1 MRHYKP
7 REQVVAALR
16 KSAFLDVSEDGKTI
30 KRKIPLEG
38 LTILDDNDSNS
49 DSALRPESTLA
60 AKLKKEK
67 KEKKE
72 KKAKKAVI
80 PQPNKDTPVRITKNT
95 GRTFLAV
102 LHLCVLTRTFRS
114 NPMVSK
120 SIMSTAPLRLL
131 NSKKRRVCTTRAY
144 LSLSALKSPF
154 SASSKSDACTKFTPK
169 SSTNGSNLGALIL
182 LPANLLAG

>member
-7 REQVVAALR
+7 RKQVVAALR

-67 KEKKE
+67 KER
-72 KKAKKAVI
+72 KAKKAVI
-80 PQPNKDTPVRITKNT
+80 PQPNQDTPARITKNT
-95 GRTFLAV
+95 VSAFLAV
-102 LHLCVLTRTFRS
+102 LHLCVLTRTFRL

-120 SIMSTAPLRLL
+120 SIMSTVPLRLL

-154 SASSKSDACTKFTPK
+154 NASSKSDACTKFTPK
-169 SSTNGSNLGALIL
+169 SSTNG
-182 LPANLLAG
+182 

>member
-67 KEKKE
+67 KEKK
-72 KKAKKAVI
+72 AKKAVT
-80 PQPNKDTPVRITKNT
+80 PQPNQDTPARITKNT
-95 GRTFLAV
+95 VRTFLAV
-102 LHLCVLTRTFRS
+102 LHLCVLTRTFRL

-120 SIMSTAPLRLL
+120 SIMLTAPLRLL

-169 SSTNGSNLGALIL
+169 SSTNG
-182 LPANLLAG
+182 

>member
-7 REQVVAALR
+7 RKQVVAALR

-80 PQPNKDTPVRITKNT
+80 PQPNQDTPVRIKNT
-95 GRTFLAV
+95 VRTFLAV
-102 LHLCVLTRTFRS
+102 LHLCVLTRTFRL
-114 NPMVSK
+114 NLMVSK

-144 LSLSALKSPF
+144 LSLSALKSPL

-169 SSTNGSNLGALIL
+169 SSTNG
-182 LPANLLAG
+182 

>member
-7 REQVVAALR
+7 RKQVVAALR

-30 KRKIPLEG
+30 KRKIPLKG
-38 LTILDDNDSNS
+38 PTILDDNDSDS
-49 DSALRPESTLA
+49 DSALKPESTLA
-60 AKLKKEK
+60 AKLKE
-67 KEKKE
+67 EA
-72 KKAKKAVI
+72 KKAKKAKKLVI
-80 PQPNKDTPVRITKNT
+80 PHKDIPAGVTKNMV
-95 GRTFLAV
+95 RTFLAIF
-102 LHLCVLTRTFRS
+102 HPCVLTRTLRL

-120 SIMSTAPLRLL
+120 SIMLTAPLRLL

-169 SSTNGSNLGALIL
+169 SSTNG
-182 LPANLLAG
+182 

>member
-7 REQVVAALR
+7 RKQVVAALR

-38 LTILDDNDSNS
+38 PTILDDNNS
-49 DSALRPESTLA
+49 DSDGALRPESTLA
-60 AKLKKEK
+60 AKLKEA
-67 KEKKE
+67 
-72 KKAKKAVI
+72 KKAKKAKKLVI
-80 PQPNKDTPVRITKNT
+80 PQPNKDIPAGMTKNMV
-95 GRTFLAV
+95 RTFLAMF
-102 LHLCVLTRTFRS
+102 HPCVLTRTLRL

-131 NSKKRRVCTTRAY
+131 NSKKRRVCTTRAS

-169 SSTNGSNLGALIL
+169 SSTNG
-182 LPANLLAG
+182 